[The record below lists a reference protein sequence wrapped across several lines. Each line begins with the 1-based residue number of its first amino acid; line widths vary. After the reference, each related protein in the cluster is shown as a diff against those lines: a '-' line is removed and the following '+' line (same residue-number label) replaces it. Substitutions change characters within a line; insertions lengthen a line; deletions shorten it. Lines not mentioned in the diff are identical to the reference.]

1 MKDFN
6 TAAAEIGDL
15 VTAKN
20 AAYGDSFAKCG
31 EFLRLLWPEGIPVSQ
46 YGDALCMCR
55 IFDKQMR
62 VATRKDAFGESPYR
76 DIAGYGILGMV
87 KDGTTT
93 EEPANAHL
101 CPSCRRYDTECHGVN
116 REYPITDDGG
126 CEGYIKAETGVHISG
141 WYANEGQKVEREVSL
156 CDSCDA
162 ACETRGIMAAHGSCN
177 RYISETNGGISEM
190 ERTTYLCHSCS
201 VPQCN
206 VTTIIACETTG
217 TCGRYQSAL
226 RERVLDAKE
235 ETVATAK
242 QEPPTAT
249 DTPLDFTLPSITLK
263 CTSHEAQ
270 RKFVSEVSEWRAA
283 KKGSLHEM
291 VERWDCLQA
300 LQTFYERGGA
310 IRLYQI
316 EILPI
321 MDDLTKWF
329 AEGRD
334 VMGARAACLTKNA
347 ARSYYRP
354 EVNAAIIASN
364 GASFTPKEADA

>member
-1 MKDFN
+1 MKASDRQEGGN
-6 TAAAEIGDL
+6 HYKDMPIQPAEFCQR
-15 VTAKN
+15 N
-20 AAYGDSFAKCG
+20 
-31 EFLRLLWPEGIPVSQ
+31 RLNWCESNVVKYVARHRDKKGAEDIRKAIHYLELLLEWEYDATVQEGPAPFIV
-46 YGDALCMCR
+46 
-55 IFDKQMR
+55 K
-62 VATRKDAFGESPYR
+62 ATVP
-76 DIAGYGILGMV
+76 
-87 KDGTTT
+87 
-93 EEPANAHL
+93 L
-101 CPSCRRYDTECHGVN
+101 CPSCRRLDTECHGVN

-364 GASFTPKEADA
+364 GASFVHGEADA